1 MRPALIPL
9 HAQPLINELLSEE
22 KGPRVSVKHTRIFLT
37 THTLVSP
44 SALGHRP
51 AAGFK
56 TTPRSLRRGGT
67 VPMLQRALP
76 SDLSSVSIKWWAPA
90 PPALTLRLHAVGNEG
105 LLLSL
110 WLLIHADRSRPALW
124 PKPATW
130 EAPSHVL
137 YPIQLTSNRKRGLRG
152 ALLRRGIVARSG
164 TAREQQMLKETESTR
179 NVERIADR
187 KQSRC
192 QETHFLCL
200 SSSSFFIL
208 LHKSIC
214 LSSTQSFEF
223 TTRNLLRSP
232 ETIPVQRTLKKFG
245 GAFVCERGGPAQ
257 AEAAIRRSGHN

>member
-1 MRPALIPL
+1 M
-9 HAQPLINELLSEE
+9 
-22 KGPRVSVKHTRIFLT
+22 
-37 THTLVSP
+37 
-44 SALGHRP
+44 
-51 AAGFK
+51 
-56 TTPRSLRRGGT
+56 
-67 VPMLQRALP
+67 
-76 SDLSSVSIKWWAPA
+76 
-90 PPALTLRLHAVGNEG
+90 PPALTQRLHAVGNEG

-110 WLLIHADRSRPALW
+110 WLLIHADRSRAALW
-124 PKPATW
+124 PKLATW
-130 EAPSHVL
+130 EAASHVL
-137 YPIQLTSNRKRGLRG
+137 YPIQLTSNRKWGLRG
-152 ALLRRGIVARSG
+152 ALLRRGIVTRSG
-164 TAREQQMLKETESTR
+164 TERAHTHTQQMLKETESNR